1 VKIRILCGQNG
12 NLETY
17 TPEVPTALII
27 PGTNLRTNL
36 IPLLGK
42 FGAETG
48 EYIDVTMPGPERP
61 GAQFK
66 WPDAYKVRL
75 YTDIAWHGH
84 EVVCVAVAN
93 FPHPRAYSECPD
105 QIQPFEK
112 ERPELYNDKYCVA
125 MDAIRQ
131 HCPHTIESFAAVV
144 MGMSLT
150 HTKEDDKA
158 VLLTQLVPELRNYLA
173 LNRPGQS
180 RITGFDF
187 LCHDETWVEA
197 LSVEAGDTTEIVK

>member
-1 VKIRILCGQNG
+1 MILS
-12 NLETY
+12 
-17 TPEVPTALII
+17 
-27 PGTNLRTNL
+27 
-36 IPLLGK
+36 LL
-42 FGAETG
+42 
-48 EYIDVTMPGPERP
+48 
-61 GAQFK
+61 
-66 WPDAYKVRL
+66 
-75 YTDIAWHGH
+75 
-84 EVVCVAVAN
+84 VAVGLGLA
-93 FPHPRAYSECPD
+93 AAQDTYSCPD
-105 QIQPFEK
+105 GWEK
-112 ERPELYNDKYCVA
+112 EMYNDKYRVA